1 MTFILGMVG
10 LVILALAAIV
20 GFNAMSVK
28 TMKEDRQGNVDV
40 IPAGLKQ
47 RRNLFTLFGVLGILG
62 IVIGGGAFYWG
73 PQYDVWQQGMA
84 GRAELTRAEQNRQI
98 KIEEAKAEYESAKMK
113 AQAEIERAK
122 GAAEANK
129 IMAESLGGPDRYL
142 RWRWIVMLENNEKT
156 GINREI
162 IYVPADGNLP
172 MTEAGRAVVPQ
183 ASEYSRR
190 VE

>member
-1 MTFILGMVG
+1 MTFIMSLVG
-10 LVILALAAIV
+10 LVIMAGAAFAFFVALNIETQSVSNRGEVTVYESRVKEKKIWSVSAVIGFLV
-20 GFNAMSVK
+20 GFVVAV
-28 TMKEDRQGNVDV
+28 
-40 IPAGLKQ
+40 
-47 RRNLFTLFGVLGILG
+47 
-62 IVIGGGAFYWG
+62 GAFYWG

-98 KIEEAKAEYESAKMK
+98 RIEEAKAEFESAKMK

-142 RWRWIVMLENNEKT
+142 RWRWITMLESNEKT

-162 IYVPADGNLP
+162 IYVPADGSMP
-172 MTEAGRAVVPQ
+172 MSEAGRAVMRN
-183 ASEYSRR
+183 EKT
-190 VE
+190 E